1 LIDFLVILGFI
12 IAVNWFFLTL
22 VWLISLKIQDVG
34 IVDIYWGIGF
44 VIMAWACSLIN
55 FQVDPSAISESQWLI
70 NIMVTIWG
78 LRLSFHLA
86 VRNLGKEEDY
96 RYAAMRK
103 KSAVDFRIQSYFR
116 VFMFQGLLQ
125 ILVITPVIAIHY
137 YPSEFGL
144 SIFHYLGLAVW
155 LIGFIYETAADIQ
168 LVNFRS
174 DPSNHNKVLNSGL
187 WRFSRHPNYFG
198 DVLQWLAFFIFSLQ
212 TGHYWGIISPVL
224 MLFIFLRLT
233 IRLLEKPQSNKRPE
247 YEEYVKSTNIFFPGW
262 KKN

>member
-1 LIDFLVILGFI
+1 MNLFVMLGYI
-12 IAVNWFFLTL
+12 VAINWFCLTV
-22 VWLISLKIQDVG
+22 VWLVSVKIKDAS
-34 IVDIYWGIGF
+34 IIDIYWGIGF
-44 VIMAWACSLIN
+44 IVMAWACLLIN
-55 FQVDPSAISESQWLI
+55 LVHNPTSVSISQGVI
-70 NIMVTIWG
+70 NFMVTIWG
-78 LRLSFHLA
+78 FRLSLHLA
-86 VRNLGKEEDY
+86 VRNLGKGEDY
-96 RYAAMRK
+96 RYVAMRK
-103 KSAVDFRIQSYFR
+103 RSVLDFRIFSYFR
-116 VFMFQGLLQ
+116 IFMFQGLLQ
-125 ILVITPVIAIHY
+125 IIVITPILAMHY

-233 IRLLEKPQSNKRPE
+233 IRLLEKPQTNKRPE

>member
-1 LIDFLVILGFI
+1 MDFLSMLGFI
-12 IAVNWFFLTL
+12 IAVNWFCLTL
-22 VWLISLKIQDVG
+22 VWLMSLKIKDVG

-44 VIMAWACSLIN
+44 VIMTWACLLLNLQSN
-55 FQVDPSAISESQWLI
+55 PSAISQSQWLI

-78 LRLSFHLA
+78 LRLSLHLA

-103 KSAVDFRIQSYFR
+103 KSAGDFRIKSYFR
-116 VFMFQGLLQ
+116 VFMFQGFLQ
-125 ILVITPVIAIHY
+125 ILVITPVLAIHY

-144 SIFHYLGLAVW
+144 SILHYLGLAVW
-155 LIGFIYETAADIQ
+155 AFGFVYETTADIQ
-168 LVNFRS
+168 LVHFRS
-174 DPSNHNKVLNSGL
+174 DSSNHNKVLNSGL
-187 WRFSRHPNYFG
+187 WHFSRHPNYFG
-198 DVLQWLAFFIFSLQ
+198 DALQWFAFFIFSLQ
-212 TGHYWGIISPVL
+212 TGHYWGAIGPLL

-233 IRLLEKPQSNKRPE
+233 IRLLERPQTNKRPE